1 MKIITVLLV
10 KKLVVN
16 AKILIQIIVF
26 NVKINLNYQ
35 LMELVVQMTVKSA
48 INKIKLSALVV
59 LILITL

>member
-59 LILITL
+59 LILIIL